1 MDGCTPIISFIVR
14 GYGDESYV
22 YYIRYQVATDEDY
35 NMFRLVDCQLAND
48 GDVSYVFGVEG
59 TG

>member
-1 MDGCTPIISFIVR
+1 MR

-22 YYIRYQVATDEDY
+22 YYIRYRVATDEDY